1 MLKFLASAMKAL
13 SMKHASYSTTGMAW
27 FAGKARRR
35 HKGLFTIIL
44 EAIYESRR
52 RQTEKTLRR
61 YQHLIGD
68 AELPNEQIKEQ
79 LEEQLTEQPGSKE
92 PLRCVNGRL

>member
-1 MLKFLASAMKAL
+1 M
-13 SMKHASYSTTGMAW
+13 
-27 FAGKARRR
+27 

-52 RQTEKTLRR
+52 RQTENTLRR

-68 AELPNEQIKEQ
+68 
-79 LEEQLTEQPGSKE
+79 TEWLQADE
-92 PLRCVNGRL
+92 PENDSAK